1 MFPVCMWQCT
11 CSKRKFED
19 KTSFCR
25 LHSVSLLLRQYTEQG
40 SVAYQVCCFCQFW
53 QKCAIIVA
61 SFPGLPCSFCSL
73 VCVDNNTRMW
83 RSGEEWGRP
92 GIIHH
97 VSGVRWM
104 QGGRRGAGPV
114 VVTAG
119 PEAVHCPVGSVPTF
133 RG

>member
-1 MFPVCMWQCT
+1 MSPVCMWQCT

-19 KTSFCR
+19 K
-25 LHSVSLLLRQYTEQG
+25 
-40 SVAYQVCCFCQFW
+40 
-53 QKCAIIVA
+53 KCAIIVA

-73 VCVDNNTRMW
+73 VCVDNNIWML

-104 QGGRRGAGPV
+104 QGGLRGAGPV

-119 PEAVHCPVGSVPTF
+119 PEAVHYPVGSVRTF